1 MLIIS
6 GNVSISE
13 SELDFSAIRAQGPG
27 GQNVNKVSSAIHL
40 RFDINQSSLPEFY
53 KQRLLHL
60 SDHRISKDGIVIIKA
75 QQYRSQDKN
84 RVEAIQ
90 RLQQLIQT
98 AGVTA
103 KARRPTKP
111 TRGSQVSRMDKK
123 TQHGKK
129 KIMRVKPNLD

>member
-6 GNVSISE
+6 STVSISE
-13 SELDFSAIRAQGPG
+13 AELDFSAIRAQGPG

-40 RFDINQSSLPEFY
+40 RFDISQSSLPDFY
-53 KQRLLHL
+53 KQRLLRL
-60 SDHRISKDGIVIIKA
+60 SDNRISKDGIVIIKA

-84 RVEAIQ
+84 RIEAIE
-90 RLQQLIQT
+90 RLQQLIQS

-111 TRGSQVSRMDKK
+111 TRGSQVRRVDKK

-129 KIMRVKPNLD
+129 KTMRGKPNLD

>member
-6 GNVSISE
+6 SNVSISE
-13 SELDFSAIRAQGPG
+13 AELDFSAIRAQGPG

-40 RFDINQSSLPEFY
+40 RFDISQSSLPDFY
-53 KQRLLHL
+53 KQRLLRL
-60 SDHRISKDGIVIIKA
+60 SDNRISKDGIVIIKA

-84 RVEAIQ
+84 RIEAIE
-90 RLQQLIQT
+90 RLQQLIQS

-111 TRGSQVSRMDKK
+111 TRGSQVRRVDKK

-129 KIMRVKPNLD
+129 KTMRGKPNLD

>member
-6 GNVSISE
+6 SNVSISE

-60 SDHRISKDGIVIIKA
+60 SDHRISKDGIVIIKS

-84 RVEAIQ
+84 RIEAIH
-90 RLQQLIQT
+90 RLKQLIQS

-111 TRGSQVSRMDKK
+111 TRGSQVRRMDKK

-129 KIMRVKPNLD
+129 KTMRVKPNLD

>member
-60 SDHRISKDGIVIIKA
+60 SDHIISKDGIVIIKA

-84 RVEAIQ
+84 RIEAIQ

>member
-60 SDHRISKDGIVIIKA
+60 SYHRISKDGIVIIKA

-84 RVEAIQ
+84 RIEAIQ